1 MKLFV
6 DLSKAETP
14 KRLTKSPLE
23 RLQKA
28 MEGYDYT
35 GEGSLAEHYQVWCE
49 ANELEHNGFS
59 KDTDLSKLKLY
70 DFYTLK
76 DDEHYSLEGTGL
88 VGVVDLGKA
97 FILTGLPDF
106 EITDEIVKS
115 IYLSKAMNK
124 GKLVQR
130 MVDVHRADGTI
141 VRRMQWVDPSDDHS
155 PHGHP
160 HVAVTS
166 KTVARM
172 HINRYG
178 KGEPDQGFERY
189 LQHNGVDDNAI
200 ENTSRDNP
208 LILPM
213 TNDLT
218 EEFMEQMAMVHPEW
232 QMIAEEE
239 WGAHERLS
247 PEEQQRIENNL
258 RNGDFS
264 HEPRVL
270 YPGDEGWV
278 DPYADVMG
286 EKDWNK
292 EEHTQSDESVDDLLA
307 RREAIQASRDAG
319 DDFYDDTDDDD
330 LIADF
335 ENDFDDTVE
344 PRRTPDWMEDKP
356 EPNKGDVR
364 PYEVEED
371 WAGRQMHTVFNM
383 TEFADKVGR
392 VTPQNYI
399 NPQAAN
405 EMTWAQYNPSEGDY
419 TPPTPLLDAYV
430 PSQFQ
435 KQIPESEM
443 PRSLQEKL
451 NGELSLDKLMGVDG
465 QDPVISA
472 SKDYNRLAQ
481 FPNKIATLYQLTG
494 GLTREAWSQV
504 LTHPDRI
511 TFRTHPADVRMT
523 YDASLGG
530 TVTISAT
537 VRDRYNRPVAHTR
550 RSFYMSN
557 PHTLELH
564 NDYLEVDEIAKGRG
578 IADTLYQR
586 MENIATQLGN
596 RGSFRTA
603 VTIQAN
609 ISIGKYAW
617 AKEDKGFGFANTY
630 DRDTMRDMLKRFCDQ
645 QDIDMDEMLL
655 HNMYSHVD
663 ELDEPYQFRDLK
675 WHHTFDT
682 TGEGMD
688 DTKAPLGKAFLTTTA
703 DAWNAVKWLGKDA
716 NHLNAKHLAL
726 LVKKDEYDY
735 DDIDHYADLAGFEP
749 KPVAP
754 LPEFMDKMSDNV
766 LNQLGITRPRSED

>member
-35 GEGSLAEHYQVWCE
+35 GEGSLAEHYQTWCE
-49 ANELEHNGFS
+49 ANELEHTGFS

-115 IYLSKAMNK
+115 IYISKSINK

-130 MVDVHRADGTI
+130 MVDVHRADGTV

-189 LQHNGVDDNAI
+189 LQHNGIDDNAI

-239 WGAHERLS
+239 WDAHERLS

-292 EEHTQSDESVDDLLA
+292 EEHTQSDESVDDILT

-330 LIADF
+330 LLEDF
-335 ENDFDDTVE
+335 EDDFDDTTE
-344 PRRTPDWMEDKP
+344 PRRTPDWMKDEPKP
-356 EPNKGDVR
+356 ATDGVR

-371 WAGRQMHTVFNM
+371 WSGRQMHTVFNM
-383 TEFADKVGR
+383 TEFADRVGR
-392 VTPQNYI
+392 ITSQNYL

-405 EMTWAQYNPSEGDY
+405 EMTWAQYNTTEGNY
-419 TPPTPLLDAYV
+419 TPPIPLLDAYV
-430 PSQFQ
+430 PPQFQ
-435 KQIPESEM
+435 NQIPESDM
-443 PRSLQEKL
+443 PESLQQKL
-451 NGELSLDKLMGVDG
+451 NEELSLDKLMWVDG

-481 FPNKIATLYQLTG
+481 FPNKIATLYQVTG

-511 TFRTHPADVRMT
+511 TFRTHPADVRMN
-523 YDASLGG
+523 YDSSLGG

-537 VRDRYNRPVAHTR
+537 VRDRYNRPVAHVR
-550 RSFYMSN
+550 RSLYMSSPN
-557 PHTLELH
+557 TLELH
-564 NDYLEVDEIAKGRG
+564 NDYLEVSDIGKGRG
-578 IADTLYQR
+578 IADNLYQR
-586 MENIATQLGN
+586 MENVATQLGE
-596 RGSFRTA
+596 RGGFRTA

-609 ISIGKYAW
+609 ISVGKYAW
-617 AKEDKGFGFANTY
+617 AKEDKGFGFSNTY
-630 DRDTMRDMLKRFCDQ
+630 DRDTMRNMLKRFCDHQ
-645 QDIDMDEMLL
+645 EIDMDEMLI

-663 ELDEPYQFRDLK
+663 ELDEPYQFRNLK

-682 TGEGMD
+682 TDEGMD
-688 DTKAPLGKAFLTTTA
+688 DSKAPLGKAFLTTTA
-703 DAWNAVKWLGKDA
+703 DSWNAVKWIGKDA

-726 LVKKDEYDY
+726 LVTRDEHDY
-735 DDIDHYADLAGFEP
+735 DDIDNYADLAGFEP

-754 LPEFMDKMSDNV
+754 LPEHINKMSDNV